1 MGEVKWLCRDS
12 QAVRY
17 WAMSSMID
25 CLSCWPEVCCALLLL
40 LLLLLLRSLLLLLLL
55 LSAVSSSSLVL
66 EALKPTHTTCM
77 YNMYLLFA
85 PSLSV
90 VNSIVPLP
98 LAMKHRPRGLSLPAS
113 PRSFSVAE
121 LRNACRHTCLPRL
134 GEKIGSYATRSR
146 LTPPP
151 TLLCTPHTAR
161 THLPQILVRHET
173 CEA

>member
-1 MGEVKWLCRDS
+1 
-12 QAVRY
+12 
-17 WAMSSMID
+17 
-25 CLSCWPEVCCALLLL
+25 
-40 LLLLLLRSLLLLLLL
+40 
-55 LSAVSSSSLVL
+55 
-66 EALKPTHTTCM
+66 
-77 YNMYLLFA
+77 
-85 PSLSV
+85 
-90 VNSIVPLP
+90 
-98 LAMKHRPRGLSLPAS
+98 MKHRPRGLSLPAS